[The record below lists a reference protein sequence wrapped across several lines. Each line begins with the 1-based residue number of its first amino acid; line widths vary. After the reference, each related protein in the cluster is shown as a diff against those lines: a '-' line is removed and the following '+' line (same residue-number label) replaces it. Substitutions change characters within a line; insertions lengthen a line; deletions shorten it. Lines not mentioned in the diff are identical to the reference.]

1 VTDKLSSCTV
11 HVDET
16 GEAEWSEL
24 LPRFRDASIYQTWS
38 FGAVHWGEHRLSHLV
53 LRRNGSVI
61 GMAQLLIMTVP
72 LLKKGVAY
80 LRWGPLWQLR
90 DESAGVGALPE
101 MTEAIVR
108 EYVRRRGLLLRVIP
122 HVFQGESAE
131 HDLRSSWESIGLR
144 ETADGRAHH
153 TIRVDLDPPLEELR
167 KRLHPRWRN
176 YLKASEKAGFE
187 IVEGTD
193 DQLYV
198 NFSEMYDELMK
209 RKQFHTGVDIHKF
222 RRVQQ
227 SLPKPLKMHVFI
239 AKREGIALNSL
250 VVSHIGDTAIYL
262 LAATTDEGL
271 KGRGAHLLQWHA
283 MNRLKEAGCRW
294 YDLGGI
300 DPEGNPGVYQFKSGL
315 GGAEAYQ
322 LRRFELSGGVLSSF
336 VVSVGE
342 RLKNSRGKSAT
353 AP

>member
-1 VTDKLSSCTV
+1 
-11 HVDET
+11 
-16 GEAEWSEL
+16 
-24 LPRFRDASIYQTWS
+24 
-38 FGAVHWGEHRLSHLV
+38 
-53 LRRNGSVI
+53 
-61 GMAQLLIMTVP
+61 MAQLLIMTVP

-90 DESAGVGALPE
+90 DESAGVGALSE
-101 MTEAIVR
+101 TTEAIVR

-122 HVFQGESAE
+122 HVFQGEPAE
-131 HDLRSSWESIGLR
+131 LDLRASWESIGLT
-144 ETADGRAHH
+144 EMVDVRAHR

-193 DQLYV
+193 DELYV
-198 NFSEMYDELMK
+198 TFSEMYDELMR
-209 RKQFHTGVDIHKF
+209 RKQFQTGVDIRKF

-227 SLPKPLKMHVFI
+227 SLPEPLKMRVFI
-239 AKREGIALNSL
+239 AKRDGIALNSL
-250 VVSHIGDTAIYL
+250 VVSHVGDTAIYL

-271 KGRGAHLLQWHA
+271 KSRGAHLLQWHA

-300 DPEGNPGVYQFKSGL
+300 DPDGNPGVYQFKSGL
-315 GGAEAYQ
+315 GGVEVYQ
-322 LRRFELSGGVLSSF
+322 LGRYELSGGVLSSL
-336 VVSVGE
+336 VVSLGE
-342 RLKNSRGKSAT
+342 RLKNSRRDSTT